1 MHTGE
6 LSFSIGSCILSKYM
20 NQGKPSRSSFHQKSL
35 FYRLNHFS
43 LIIHLG
49 SYGSGPWVTKIIL
62 GFAGFLMAFLLEIWT
77 YISVFLCVSQGHL
90 LKTSKGHIKV
100 LGPWCSSCCISSCLT
115 ESRSSSSLLL
125 LLLLLFLSYSFFLG
139 FWAFM
144 VFLNFMN
151 GPSFVK
157 AHGLSLFFMEWAIM

>member
-1 MHTGE
+1 MGGTK
-6 LSFSIGSCILSKYM
+6 FSIGSCISSKYM

-35 FYRLNHFS
+35 PYRPNHFS
-43 LIIHLG
+43 LTIHSGSHGLG
-49 SYGSGPWVTKIIL
+49 QWVTKIIL

-125 LLLLLFLSYSFFLG
+125 LLLLLLFLSYSFFLG

>member
-1 MHTGE
+1 MTIERKLWGGVMHMVE
-6 LSFSIGSCILSKYM
+6 LSFSFGSCIPNKYM

-35 FYRLNHFS
+35 PYRPNHFS
-43 LIIHLG
+43 LTIHLG

-62 GFAGFLMAFLLEIWT
+62 GFTGFLMAFLLEIWT
-77 YISVFLCVSQGHL
+77 YILVFLCVSQGHL

-100 LGPWCSSCCISSCLT
+100 LGPWCSSCYISSCLT
-115 ESRSSSSLLL
+115 ESRSSS
-125 LLLLLFLSYSFFLG
+125 LLLLLFLSFSFFLG

-151 GPSFVK
+151 W
-157 AHGLSLFFMEWAIM
+157 ALFC